1 VQRAPRRGRRLRPRR
16 HHRGGRRPDE
26 PAGRVEP
33 NERWQADTTH
43 WQLADGTDVE
53 ILNII
58 DDTAPWSPPNRA
70 AAAES
75 RSNATCPPWASAS
88 STHAPTTHRPAAR
101 SDAFH
106 QTLKRWLT
114 AQDPADTTDQLQ
126 AQLDAFVAWFRGRD
140 GHCWP
145 PPAQIPACAFNA
157 LGS

>member
-1 VQRAPRRGRRLRPRR
+1 VVTAKPRGR
-16 HHRGGRRPDE
+16 
-26 PAGRVEP
+26 GRVAL
-33 NERWQADTTH
+33 ERHLPALGIRLIHSRAYHPQTC
-43 WQLADGTDVE
+43 GKVE
-53 ILNII
+53 
-58 DDTAPWSPPNRA
+58 R
-70 AAAES
+70 
-75 RSNATCPPWASAS
+75 
-88 STHAPTTHRPAAR
+88 
-101 SDAFH
+101 FH